1 MCRPALLTTILM
13 MLIAG
18 IGSARADDL
27 VLNGAAVFSQLSR
40 DYYLGGLWLPQRS
53 SSPDYITSADTA
65 RRMQLVVLAEHWSPR
80 NWSRLWQNNIFI
92 NNESGS
98 LPADVQQGLMRF
110 TRLLR
115 DDLKQGDEIRI
126 EYQPAG
132 NTRVLLNRE
141 IVAASPGPAL
151 FNALLNTWIGQRPPS
166 REFRRHILGEGDS
179 AARQRYFQRLYNHP
193 VPLSRLSL
201 FSAWQAAEEAERQA
215 QARAAA
221 AEKRRIEQQRRQQR
235 QQRALEAEQAKQAEQ
250 ARQEKR
256 RAEQARAQ
264 AAAEQQAQEE
274 SIQAA
279 RDAAWRRYLQRQAA
293 LEEAQRQAAE
303 NQARHLVG
311 QTSNVL
317 GAGKSSDTLAQ
328 EQRYYLQLLQWRLQ
342 RATRQAVEYPGWAR
356 QFGEEGQAQIDF
368 ILSRDATV
376 TDITPRDEQVADLLL
391 AELGRAVKQA
401 AASTGIPD
409 ELAGDQWPLSVSYHF
424 SLSSDEQPSDAMPEA
439 PPWLQRKILS
449 PLRQE
454 ELAARYQQQLR
465 EQIIA
470 AIRYPQAARI
480 LKKQGPVGLQL
491 TIHAD
496 GRLQSVELTHPSAHR
511 ELNDALIRAVRDSA
525 PFDPY
530 PDGLSTE
537 PMTLA
542 IHSRFVL

>member
-201 FSAWQAAEEAERQA
+201 F
-215 QARAAA
+215 
-221 AEKRRIEQQRRQQR
+221 
-235 QQRALEAEQAKQAEQ
+235 
-250 ARQEKR
+250 
-256 RAEQARAQ
+256 
-264 AAAEQQAQEE
+264 
-274 SIQAA
+274 
-279 RDAAWRRYLQRQAA
+279 
-293 LEEAQRQAAE
+293 
-303 NQARHLVG
+303 
-311 QTSNVL
+311 
-317 GAGKSSDTLAQ
+317 
-328 EQRYYLQLLQWRLQ
+328 
-342 RATRQAVEYPGWAR
+342 
-356 QFGEEGQAQIDF
+356 
-368 ILSRDATV
+368 
-376 TDITPRDEQVADLLL
+376 
-391 AELGRAVKQA
+391 
-401 AASTGIPD
+401 
-409 ELAGDQWPLSVSYHF
+409 
-424 SLSSDEQPSDAMPEA
+424 
-439 PPWLQRKILS
+439 PP
-449 PLRQE
+449 
-454 ELAARYQQQLR
+454 
-465 EQIIA
+465 
-470 AIRYPQAARI
+470 
-480 LKKQGPVGLQL
+480 
-491 TIHAD
+491 
-496 GRLQSVELTHPSAHR
+496 GRLQKKPNARHR
-511 ELNDALIRAVRDSA
+511 HGPPPRKNAALSSNVGNNANN
-525 PFDPY
+525 
-530 PDGLSTE
+530 G
-537 PMTLA
+537 
-542 IHSRFVL
+542 HSRPNRQNKRNRRDRKNAGQNRPGHRQLPNNRHRKKAFRRPGMLPGAAIYSARQRWRRPSGRPRKIRPGIWSVKPAMCWAPVNPPTRWRRNSVIICNCCSGAFSGPPARRWNTRAGPDNLARKVRHRLILFSVVTRPLQTSHHEMSRWLICCSQNSGGRLNKPRPVPEFRTNWPVISGHYLCLTTSL